1 MYKIGAFKQSA
12 LLDTRRIRCILR
24 AGYGVVIGHIPQNA
38 LSQAQNNNNT
48 SPHIAAPMDAA
59 QRKRTRVKM
68 YAVIKTGGKQY
79 KVAADDVIHV
89 EKLKGEAGDK
99 VELNEVL
106 MVGGEGAPKIGTP
119 LVEGA
124 MVAAEVVKQTRG
136 AKIIVFKKKRRQNY
150 RRKKGHRQDL
160 TALRILGIGVDGKK
174 PSVKAAPKKAAA
186 KPETDK
192 AEAKKP
198 AAKKPAAKKSDAT
211 DDLSL
216 IGGVGPV
223 IVKKLADLGYT
234 SFKQVAEM
242 TPEQVADVDEKL
254 NFKGRIER
262 EEWIEQAKELM
273 AGKAPRAKVDQEAAK
288 EQKK

>member
-1 MYKIGAFKQSA
+1 
-12 LLDTRRIRCILR
+12 
-24 AGYGVVIGHIPQNA
+24 
-38 LSQAQNNNNT
+38 
-48 SPHIAAPMDAA
+48 
-59 QRKRTRVKM
+59 M

-89 EKLKGEAGDK
+89 EKLKGEAGDA

-106 MVGGEGAPKIGTP
+106 MVGGDGAPKIGTP

-124 MVAAEVVKQTRG
+124 MVAAEVVEQTRA

-160 TALRILGIGVDGKK
+160 TALRILGIGLDGNKPAAKK
-174 PSVKAAPKKAAA
+174 AAKPAPKKAADADA
-186 KPETDK
+186 KP
-192 AEAKKP
+192 A
-198 AAKKPAAKKSDAT
+198 AAKKPAAKKSEGT

-223 IVKKLADLGYT
+223 IVKKLSGLGYT
-234 SFKQVAEM
+234 SFKQIAEM
-242 TPEQVADVDEKL
+242 TPEQIADVDEKL

-288 EQKK
+288 AKKK